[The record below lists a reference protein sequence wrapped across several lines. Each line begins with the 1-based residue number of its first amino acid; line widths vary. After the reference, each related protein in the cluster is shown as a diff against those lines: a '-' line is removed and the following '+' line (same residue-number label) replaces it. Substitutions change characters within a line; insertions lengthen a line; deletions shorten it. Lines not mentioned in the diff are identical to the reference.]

1 MDKGRILAISCSI
14 LIFLILL
21 SFIFYSHS
29 DFDQQ
34 LISQVDEGVPAEK
47 LIPQI
52 DKETA
57 ELKLKAKK
65 RLESIVMDKKF
76 WGNGTF
82 TPQSDYVDY
91 TENYQKEMEL
101 INNYDTT
108 RKAYAKREISKEEFL
123 ENITIFKEYFKIY
136 Q

>member
-52 DKETA
+52 DKETT

-82 TPQSDYVDY
+82 TPQSDYLDY

>member
-1 MDKGRILAISCSI
+1 LDKGRILAISCSI

-52 DKETA
+52 DKETT

-101 INNYDTT
+101 INKYDTT